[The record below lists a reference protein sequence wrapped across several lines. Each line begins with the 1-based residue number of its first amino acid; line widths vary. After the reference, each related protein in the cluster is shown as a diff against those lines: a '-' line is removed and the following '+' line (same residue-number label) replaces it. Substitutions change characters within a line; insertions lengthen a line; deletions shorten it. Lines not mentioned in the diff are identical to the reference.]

1 MQYHRLLAAAPGR
14 YVLDRGIDL
23 EDHSIDNNDPRSSTT
38 HWEHFPHGADIGVRG
53 FGPTPDVAFEQA
65 AIAAIAVM
73 TNPSFVR
80 LEKTVEIEAEAPNL
94 DLLLFDW
101 INSLVFEMSERRM
114 IFGAFRVTI
123 DGRRLRGRAIGEP
136 VSRDRHLVAVEIK
149 GATFT
154 ELAVVEDGPGA
165 WRAQCV
171 VDV

>member
-1 MQYHRLLAAAPGR
+1 
-14 YVLDRGIDL
+14 L
-23 EDHSIDNNDPRSSTT
+23 EDLSIDNNGPRPSTAY
-38 HWEHFPHGADIGVRG
+38 WEHFSHGADIGVRG
-53 FGPTPDVAFEQA
+53 FGPTPDIAFEQA
-65 AIAAIAVM
+65 ALAAIAVM

-80 LEKTVEIEAEAPNL
+80 LEETVEIEAEAPDL

-101 INSLVFEMSERRM
+101 INSLVFEMAERRM

-123 DGRRLRGRAIGEP
+123 DGRRLSGQAIGES
-136 VSRDRHLVAVEIK
+136 VSRDRHSLAVEIK

-154 ELAVVEDGPGA
+154 ELTVVEDGPSA